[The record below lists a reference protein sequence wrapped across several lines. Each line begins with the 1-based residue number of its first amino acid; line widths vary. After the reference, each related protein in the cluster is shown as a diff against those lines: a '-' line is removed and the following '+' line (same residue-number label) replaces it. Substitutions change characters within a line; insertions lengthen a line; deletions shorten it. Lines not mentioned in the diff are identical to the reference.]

1 MIAGKP
7 LALARDASDLV
18 GECYELIGRRAA
30 LASPSITGRTD
41 AYQDFLLK
49 VTPPRLPRNLVPR
62 KRLTTTAN
70 ALGDA
75 SVLLVQAPA
84 GFGKT
89 SLLAQWRKEIQS
101 TGVAVAWLSAHTRD
115 DPHRLVQAL
124 TLAVRVASGKAAF
137 GQAAFEF
144 DGDDRLE
151 HVTVFL
157 AELAQS
163 AQELVL
169 IIHEADKL
177 PEASREAL
185 NYLLRQAPQ
194 NLHTVIA
201 ARPDWRTDLDD
212 LVAYGQCVVVDQRLL
227 RFDIDETLQLVQARA
242 GARIDRGIGA
252 RLHVLTE
259 GWPLGLQLALSI
271 VLRGGDASA
280 GVSGMAV
287 LGGELQGQLVT
298 LLLANLADDDRNFL
312 VRTSW
317 TTCTPICAAWSRPT
331 PDASDR
337 LARLSLD
344 TPVFVS
350 AEGGAWRRMHAV
362 VRDALRERFATLP
375 EDQRRDAHARAASWL
390 ADQGLRCRARSWPR
404 P

>member
-7 LALARDASDLV
+7 FALARDASDLV
-18 GECYELIGRRAA
+18 GECYELIGRRAE

-41 AYQDFLLK
+41 AYQDLLLK

-151 HVTVFL
+151 NVTVFL

-194 NLHTVIA
+194 NLHTVVA
-201 ARPDWRTDLDD
+201 ARPDWRIDLDD
-212 LVAYGQCVVVDQRLL
+212 LVATASASSSISACCALTSTKRCNWCRPGP
-227 RFDIDETLQLVQARA
+227 ARA
-242 GARIDRGIGA
+242 STA
-252 RLHVLTE
+252 
-259 GWPLGLQLALSI
+259 
-271 VLRGGDASA
+271 ASA
-280 GVSGMAV
+280 PACMYSRRAGRSGC
-287 LGGELQGQLVT
+287 
-298 LLLANLADDDRNFL
+298 N
-312 VRTSW
+312 
-317 TTCTPICAAWSRPT
+317 
-331 PDASDR
+331 
-337 LARLSLD
+337 
-344 TPVFVS
+344 
-350 AEGGAWRRMHAV
+350 WR
-362 VRDALRERFATLP
+362 
-375 EDQRRDAHARAASWL
+375 
-390 ADQGLRCRARSWPR
+390 
-404 P
+404 

>member
-7 LALARDASDLV
+7 LVLARDASDLV

-30 LASPSITGRTD
+30 LARPPITGRTD
-41 AYQDFLLK
+41 AYQDLLLK

-124 TLAVRVASGKAAF
+124 TLAVRVPSGKAAF

-169 IIHEADKL
+169 IVDEADKL

-194 NLHTVIA
+194 NLRTVIA
-201 ARPDWRTDLDD
+201 ARSDWRTDLDD

-312 VRTSW
+312 VRTAILDHLHPDLCRVVTADPRRFGS
-317 TTCTPICAAWSRPT
+317 PGAAEP
-331 PDASDR
+331 
-337 LARLSLD
+337 
-344 TPVFVS
+344 
-350 AEGGAWRRMHAV
+350 GHAGV
-362 VRDALRERFATLP
+362 C
-375 EDQRRDAHARAASWL
+375 QRRRRCVAAHA
-390 ADQGLRCRARSWPR
+390 CRGA
-404 P
+404 

>member
-1 MIAGKP
+1 MVTTGLSTSRCSWP
-7 LALARDASDLV
+7 DWRS
-18 GECYELIGRRAA
+18 RR
-30 LASPSITGRTD
+30 
-41 AYQDFLLK
+41 K
-49 VTPPRLPRNLVPR
+49 
-62 KRLTTTAN
+62 
-70 ALGDA
+70 
-75 SVLLVQAPA
+75 
-84 GFGKT
+84 
-89 SLLAQWRKEIQS
+89 
-101 TGVAVAWLSAHTRD
+101 
-115 DPHRLVQAL
+115 
-124 TLAVRVASGKAAF
+124 
-137 GQAAFEF
+137 
-144 DGDDRLE
+144 
-151 HVTVFL
+151 
-157 AELAQS
+157 
-163 AQELVL
+163 LVL
-169 IIHEADKL
+169 IVDEADKL

-212 LVAYGQCVVVDQRLL
+212 LVTYGQCVVVDQRLL

-298 LLLANLADDDRNFL
+298 LLLANLADDDRNCL
-312 VRTSW
+312 VRTAILDHLH
-317 TTCTPICAAWSRPT
+317 PICAAWSRPT

-390 ADQGLRCRARSWPR
+390 ADEGLRCSARSWPR

>member
-18 GECYELIGRRAA
+18 GECYELIGRRAE
-30 LASPSITGRTD
+30 LARPPITGRTD
-41 AYQDFLLK
+41 AYQDLLLK

-62 KRLTTTAN
+62 KRLTTTAH

-169 IIHEADKL
+169 IVDEADKL

-194 NLHTVIA
+194 NLRTVIA
-201 ARPDWRTDLDD
+201 ARPDWRIDLDD
-212 LVAYGQCVVVDQRLL
+212 LVAYGQRVVVDQRLL

-312 VRTSW
+312 VRTAILDHLHPDLCRVVTADPRRFGS
-317 TTCTPICAAWSRPT
+317 PGAAEP
-331 PDASDR
+331 
-337 LARLSLD
+337 
-344 TPVFVS
+344 
-350 AEGGAWRRMHAV
+350 GHAGV
-362 VRDALRERFATLP
+362 C
-375 EDQRRDAHARAASWL
+375 QRRRRCVAAHA
-390 ADQGLRCRARSWPR
+390 CRGA
-404 P
+404 

>member
-7 LALARDASDLV
+7 LALPRDASDLV
-18 GECYELIGRRAA
+18 GECYELIGRRAE

-41 AYQDFLLK
+41 AYQDLLLK

-62 KRLTTTAN
+62 KRLTTTAH

-124 TLAVRVASGKAAF
+124 TLAVRVPSGKAAF

-169 IIHEADKL
+169 IVDEADKL

-212 LVAYGQCVVVDQRLL
+212 LVTYGQCVVVDQRLL

-331 PDASDR
+331 PDPSDR

-344 TPVFVS
+344 TLVFVS

-390 ADQGLRCRARSWPR
+390 ADQGLRRTARSWPR